1 MKDRGWKILLLVA
14 GLLGLAVI
22 AATAQIGDQ
31 DPCRTGCRET
41 HARCV
46 TTCGQH
52 SDPIGCEERCTE
64 EAQQCESSCRQ

>member
-1 MKDRGWKILLLVA
+1 VNGNRWKTLLLVV
-14 GLLGLAVI
+14 GSLSLAVI

-31 DPCRTGCRET
+31 DPCRTGCREI

-52 SDPIGCEERCTE
+52 SDPIRCEERCEE

>member
-1 MKDRGWKILLLVA
+1 MKGKGWKILLLLV
-14 GLLGLAVI
+14 GSLSLAVI

-31 DPCRTGCRET
+31 DPCHAGCRET

-46 TTCGQH
+46 TTCGEH
-52 SDPIGCEERCTE
+52 SDPIGCEERCDE